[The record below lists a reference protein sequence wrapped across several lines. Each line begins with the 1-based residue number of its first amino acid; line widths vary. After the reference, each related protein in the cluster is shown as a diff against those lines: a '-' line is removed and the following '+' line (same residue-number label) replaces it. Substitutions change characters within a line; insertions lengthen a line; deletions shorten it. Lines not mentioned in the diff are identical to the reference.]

1 MYINDDFV
9 INFFFTNK
17 GRYKIIWN
25 DIEERLPKLKYYH
38 ENEGRRKEVRSSY

>member
-17 GRYKIIWN
+17 GRYNTRYIVENHQIPYQ
-25 DIEERLPKLKYYH
+25 DAIEQMKLKY
-38 ENEGRRKEVRSSY
+38 NL

>member
-17 GRYKIIWN
+17 GRYNIVENHQIPYQ
-25 DIEERLPKLKYYH
+25 DAIEQMKLKY
-38 ENEGRRKEVRSSY
+38 NLQ